1 MRMQGG
7 VQVMWEPEETLTSL
21 GCQGLPE
28 EGLSAPG
35 SEGEQGFT
43 LPGEGSRGRGG
54 NNQFKDCPC

>member
-21 GCQGLPE
+21 GCQGPPE